1 MEQRSPLTLSG
12 GEMRR
17 VALASV
23 LCTQPEVLILDEP
36 TAGLDPEGREEM
48 LDLITRLEDFGI
60 NAVVSS
66 HVLPDI
72 ERTCSWV
79 VMLDGGK
86 VLRSGPLTDL
96 STTDAVELEIL
107 GDPAPVAAALT
118 GAGAAVSPTDEGLLV
133 TMEDGD
139 PFTVVRDAL
148 ASTGAGIKRMGPRR
162 ITLEDIYLER
172 DTDV

>member
-1 MEQRSPLTLSG
+1 MCIRDS
-12 GEMRR
+12 
-17 VALASV
+17 
-23 LCTQPEVLILDEP
+23 
-36 TAGLDPEGREEM
+36 
-48 LDLITRLEDFGI
+48 
-60 NAVVSS
+60 
-66 HVLPDI
+66 
-72 ERTCSWV
+72 
-79 VMLDGGK
+79 
-86 VLRSGPLTDL
+86 